1 MPKPRQFHCKCCCW
15 LFKERCLLKA
25 LRRCGE
31 IKNPVDFS
39 DPPGFWVFW
48 MVACGYTIPSESRW
62 TTSSRRANLA
72 LVWVSTDDQPIELTF
87 IWYPWAAHA
96 TIPRAD
102 CTVAKVVAM
111 AALVNMMWT
120 FNPWLVNRLNF
131 FLSQCLYF
139 TQTKNSCQHL
149 FQRCCRNRDVVTL
162 FLEVGAVNSNRLFIT
177 LCYASGSKSLILNG
191 PILSTPLRNRAFG

>member
-1 MPKPRQFHCKCCCW
+1 MGKSERVLGSCGFIPICIKQWSGFSLEIAVPKPRQFHCKCCCW
-15 LFKERCLLKA
+15 LFKELCLLKA

-62 TTSSRRANLA
+62 TTSSRRANFA

-131 FLSQCLYF
+131 FCLNVCILRKQKIPVNIF
-139 TQTKNSCQHL
+139 
-149 FQRCCRNRDVVTL
+149 FRDAAGT
-162 FLEVGAVNSNRLFIT
+162 EM
-177 LCYASGSKSLILNG
+177 
-191 PILSTPLRNRAFG
+191 